1 MIAPFSRR
9 TALIALLELVL
20 VATVFST
27 AFLVVASS
35 HHPSLQQHMPWA
47 LAAHLTFALSLLLPA
62 SACRL
67 HRPRHDEA
75 MWSFLGKFLLSMTLG
90 AALCYALFTLFPP
103 IAPYATSIPHAVVMG
118 AIGLAALRVF
128 LSSSTQFGALCH
140 RVLVLGTGAE
150 AAAVDDALNRFTD
163 RGITVV
169 GFYQTSATDAV
180 NVSSKRVIAPSEPL
194 HQAIE
199 RLRVHEIVVAM
210 REQRGGKIPLKDL
223 LSCRLQGVAVTDLTA
238 VFERVSGA
246 VRVES
251 LKASWLIYGNG
262 FQQGWVRRTVKRAF
276 DVAAATALLVAS
288 APIMLA
294 AAVAI
299 FLESGRPILLRQ
311 ERIGLGRRAFPLLKF
326 RSMRIDAERDGV
338 PRWAV
343 ASDPRVT
350 RIGRV
355 MRATRIDELPQ
366 IFNILRGE
374 MSFVGPRP
382 ERPFF
387 VAQLTEQLP
396 FYTVRHTVKPGLTGW
411 AQVQYRYGASVE
423 DAMHKLEYD
432 LYYVKNHSLLL
443 DLIVLLRTVRVVVLG
458 EGAR

>member
-1 MIAPFSRR
+1 
-9 TALIALLELVL
+9 
-20 VATVFST
+20 
-27 AFLVVASS
+27 
-35 HHPSLQQHMPWA
+35 
-47 LAAHLTFALSLLLPA
+47 
-62 SACRL
+62 
-67 HRPRHDEA
+67 
-75 MWSFLGKFLLSMTLG
+75 
-90 AALCYALFTLFPP
+90 
-103 IAPYATSIPHAVVMG
+103 
-118 AIGLAALRVF
+118 
-128 LSSSTQFGALCH
+128 
-140 RVLVLGTGAE
+140 
-150 AAAVDDALNRFTD
+150 
-163 RGITVV
+163 V